1 MNLRQAKSLITF
13 DLPVDTVHLNALFG
27 NTHREHLSRFSS
39 WSLKGTR
46 KMIIARYWFNY
57 VTIHFAILYGS
68 AALFTLAFSG
78 QFNQYY
84 LPAFSIAGTLS
95 FFVLFMFQYWPVFYS
110 NLLPKLDSLM
120 DEYESQQT
128 ASMRFQSLRE
138 LQERFAQEYQLI
150 AEQREEIV
158 KERQQMEIRHKE
170 LVKCRKEQF
179 PTLTLSLIFYVL
191 DKTSGMN
198 FLQCNDKSAALL
210 TRLYGKDQGGIKDN
224 LQLIL
229 GKKQELSARHR
240 TEILNRLN
248 DASTFFHEAQFAEG
262 VRMLQSLELKF
273 KE

>member
-1 MNLRQAKSLITF
+1 
-13 DLPVDTVHLNALFG
+13 
-27 NTHREHLSRFSS
+27 
-39 WSLKGTR
+39 
-46 KMIIARYWFNY
+46 MIISRYWFNY
-57 VTIHFAILYGS
+57 VIIHFSILYGL
-68 AALFTLAFSG
+68 AALFTLVFSG

-84 LPAFSIAGTLS
+84 LPSLLIAGSLS
-95 FFVLFMFQYWPVFYS
+95 FFVMFIFQYWPVFYS

-120 DEYESQQT
+120 DEYESQQK
-128 ASMRFQSLRE
+128 ASVRFQSLRE
-138 LQERFAQEYQLI
+138 LQDRFAQEYQLI

-158 KERQQMEIRHKE
+158 KERQQMQISQKE
-170 LVKCRKEQF
+170 LVKCRKEQY

-198 FLQCNDKSAALL
+198 VLQCNDKSATLL

-248 DASTFFHEAQFAEG
+248 DASTFFHEAHFSEG
-262 VRMLQSLELKF
+262 VRILQSLELKF